1 MQKVGDKRSAANSE
15 LSKVIHDDAFTA
27 TIDDIPIANEIK
39 ISSSVTNNNDLKDAT
54 SLPVVS
60 SGGNDSAAAAVVE
73 VEVEVSKPVKRQR
86 RNAIRPNSIEVAQI
100 RSVAVNFLTEII
112 VSDITAMHV
121 QDGESAQTV
130 TESTTM
136 PPAPPQLQ

>member
-1 MQKVGDKRSAANSE
+1 MQKVGDKRAAANSE

-60 SGGNDSAAAAVVE
+60 SGGNDSAAVAA